1 MKQRHTSNGEMNV
14 AELWSA
20 NQSGEAV
27 KIEQLS
33 NIHQYPQS
41 TINAPNITQLCQTPI
56 ECILVKIH
64 GLSQWLKRSTSPS
77 CAFFQ
82 HFSAA
87 VGASG
92 LTCWRG
98 WKIIVKIN
106 NEWSSYPYHFKKKTL
121 YNIVIQSYRK
131 KVQNIYIEIFTPP
144 SVFTPTKSFQHA
156 TRKAGSITDQVK
168 PSALA
173 NKALVGLCS
182 FRHTSHLLSPTMLI
196 ILDSI
201 HLIIQDTILET
212 LPFLLRVTRL
222 SNANN
227 RRPDMSSS
235 LTSVVAIPAGSCS
248 LWIRIE
254 TWHCLGTDWS
264 FTNSQMAWVAAGVL
278 WKVPPLSSPK
288 SNTTTP
294 AARMHLRQLLHHSQ
308 EHRSLWS
315 FWMSRHLE
323 WMVCRSKMFRVTKV
337 ETIWV
342 VKQRQIKTSCH
353 PKH

>member
-1 MKQRHTSNGEMNV
+1 MSN
-14 AELWSA
+14 A
-20 NQSGEAV
+20 NFQ
-27 KIEQLS
+27 
-33 NIHQYPQS
+33 
-41 TINAPNITQLCQTPI
+41 
-56 ECILVKIH
+56 CILVRIH

-98 WKIIVKIN
+98 WKIIVKTN
-106 NEWSSYPYHFKKKTL
+106 KWSWSSSYHFQKKKKHCIL
-121 YNIVIQSYRK
+121 LSYSHTAK
-131 KVQNIYIEIFTPP
+131 KCNIYIHIFTPP

-173 NKALVGLCS
+173 NKALVGLPS
-182 FRHTSHLLSPTMLI
+182 FRHTSHLLSPTFI

-227 RRPDMSSS
+227 RRPDVSSS
-235 LTSVVAIPAGSCS
+235 LTSVVALPAGSCS
-248 LWIRIE
+248 LSVRIE
-254 TWHCLGTDWS
+254 TWHCLGTEHRLKIQE
-264 FTNSQMAWVAAGVL
+264 FTNG
-278 WKVPPLSSPK
+278 LSG
-288 SNTTTP
+288 
-294 AARMHLRQLLHHSQ
+294 R
-308 EHRSLWS
+308 WS
-315 FWMSRHLE
+315 ALKGSIPILPQ
-323 WMVCRSKMFRVTKV
+323 V
-337 ETIWV
+337 
-342 VKQRQIKTSCH
+342 
-353 PKH
+353 

>member
-1 MKQRHTSNGEMNV
+1 MH
-14 AELWSA
+14 
-20 NQSGEAV
+20 
-27 KIEQLS
+27 
-33 NIHQYPQS
+33 P
-41 TINAPNITQLCQTPI
+41 
-56 ECILVKIH
+56 
-64 GLSQWLKRSTSPS
+64 TSPKYVKRQFS
-77 CAFFQ
+77 MHPCEDPRPIAVTQKIYFTKLRFLPALLCGSWSLRVDMLERMKDHCKNKQMIMIIIIIAFQ
-82 HFSAA
+82 
-87 VGASG
+87 
-92 LTCWRG
+92 
-98 WKIIVKIN
+98 KKN
-106 NEWSSYPYHFKKKTL
+106 NIFLLYSHTAKK
-121 YNIVIQSYRK
+121 Y
-131 KVQNIYIEIFTPP
+131 NIYIHIFTPP

-173 NKALVGLCS
+173 NKALVGLPS
-182 FRHTSHLLSPTMLI
+182 FRHTSHLLSPTMFI

-227 RRPDMSSS
+227 RRPDVSSS
-235 LTSVVAIPAGSCS
+235 LTSVVALPAGSCS
-248 LWIRIE
+248 LSVRIE
-254 TWHCLGTDWS
+254 TWHCLGTEHRLKFQEFTDGLSGRWS
-264 FTNSQMAWVAAGVL
+264 ALKGST
-278 WKVPPLSSPK
+278 PTSPK

-323 WMVCRSKMFRVTKV
+323 WREFHMVCRSKMFRVTEV